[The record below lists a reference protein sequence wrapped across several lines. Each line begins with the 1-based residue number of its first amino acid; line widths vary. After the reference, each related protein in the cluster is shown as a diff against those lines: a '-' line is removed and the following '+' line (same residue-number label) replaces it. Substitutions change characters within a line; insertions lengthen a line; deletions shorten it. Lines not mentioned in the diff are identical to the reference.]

1 MSLHLTIGR
10 KLAISVTASVA
21 CLAALSITSLK
32 VISKLGASLDT
43 AVNITGKKL
52 DLIGREREAF
62 EELKAASLRAQIAYA
77 IAHLEHGSGGA
88 PQESCSTC
96 HSPDPVAD
104 SAREIETRSA
114 AVGKLNREL
123 SRLVSDGSLER
134 KALDTLGQG
143 ASQWAENSKE
153 YLGLAGGGRFVD
165 AHAVLRD
172 KMFPILTET
181 EKAAKLVAE
190 TENEALGASDQ
201 AAPKEISAAR
211 LALFI
216 TIGLNLLVVAA
227 MLWVVFRI
235 TATLRQVAIEI
246 ASEAGE
252 ISAAASQ
259 VSSSSQSLAEGS
271 SAQSASLEE
280 TSASSG
286 EINSM
291 AGKNT
296 ANLRSAAELVTHSQ
310 LQIVQTE
317 QALNRMVIS
326 MNEIGASSNRISSII
341 RVIDE
346 IAAKTNILALN
357 AAVEAARAGEA
368 GLGFAVVA
376 GEVRNLAQRSA
387 QAAKDTAGL
396 IEESVAR
403 SNEGRVALDQVA
415 TAVRSITESSGKVK
429 DLVDKVKLGS
439 EEQARGSEQV
449 AKAIARMED
458 VTETAAAS
466 SKESAAA
473 AAALSAQSET
483 LHGIVEQLTFMVG
496 GEAHRRGA

>member
-1 MSLHLTIGR
+1 MSVHLTIGR
-10 KLAISVTASVA
+10 KLAISVAASVA
-21 CLAALSITSLK
+21 CLAVLSITSLK
-32 VISKLGASLDT
+32 VISKLGASLDA
-43 AVNITGKKL
+43 AVNVTGKKL

-62 EELKAASLRAQIAYA
+62 EELKSASLRAQIAYA
-77 IAHLEHGSGGA
+77 IAHLERGSAGA
-88 PQESCSTC
+88 AQEGCSTC
-96 HSPDPVAD
+96 HSPAPVAD
-104 SAREIETRSA
+104 SAREIEASRA
-114 AVGKLNREL
+114 IVGKLGGEL
-123 SRLVSDGSLER
+123 RRLVSDGTER
-134 KALDTLGQG
+134 NALDTLDRG
-143 ASQWAENSKE
+143 ASQWAENSNE
-153 YLGLAGGGRFVD
+153 YLGLAGSGRFVD

-172 KMFPILTET
+172 KMFPVLEET
-181 EKAAKLVAE
+181 EKAAKLLAG
-190 TENEALGASDQ
+190 TENEALAASDR
-201 AAPKEISAAR
+201 AAGKEISDAR

-216 TIGLNLLVVAA
+216 TIGLNLLVAGV

-235 TATLRQVAIEI
+235 TATLRQVAVEI
-246 ASEAGE
+246 ANEAGE

-259 VSSSSQSLAEGS
+259 VSSSSQTLADGS

-286 EINSM
+286 EINAM

-310 LQIVQTE
+310 AQIAQTE
-317 QALNRMVIS
+317 QALSRLVNS
-326 MNEIGASSNRISSII
+326 MNEIGASSDRISSII
-341 RVIDE
+341 KVIDE

-387 QAAKDTAGL
+387 QAAKDTAEL

-403 SNEGRVALDQVA
+403 SHDGRVALDQVA

-429 DLVDKVKLGS
+429 ELVDKVKRGS
-439 EEQARGSEQV
+439 EEQAQGSEQV
-449 AKAIARMED
+449 AKAIARMEN
-458 VTETAAAS
+458 VTGTAVAS

-483 LHGIVEQLTFMVG
+483 LHGIVARLTSMVG
-496 GEAHRRGA
+496 GEANRYDA